1 MLRSVF
7 ARRVIRVGV
16 VALTVASE
24 SAASTIVTQVSLP
37 SRRFPHRYYEA
48 KFQFP
53 EGIREFSDR
62 TLVGYSFRQ
71 DLKNGGVR
79 ELEISHFHSP
89 GAYLM
94 VTDLFPNGRFSTMSH
109 VVMMV
114 FPRGPSGRKDP
125 YTVSEDP
132 SGDMRIVAPDG
143 GNLLVD
149 VETGAVRATRDFY
162 LAPQGAPGSLPGF
175 RHRGFHLEITAV
187 GKNPFL
193 RGTPVTVRDATGE
206 TCRLSTGELFRY
218 GRKPES
224 DVFRF
229 DTDAEFFS
237 YLSNRCPALETPV
250 QAVFARAPAESA
262 VTAVPPGGA
271 VRLLYPEDIEPIPRP
286 GKTVKTRARDP
297 APTGALRFFRS
308 LLVR

>member
-16 VALTVASE
+16 LALAVAAE
-24 SAASTIVTQVSLP
+24 SAASTFVTQVSLP
-37 SRRFPHRYYEA
+37 SRRFPRRYYEA

-71 DLKNGGVR
+71 ELETGGVR
-79 ELEISHFHSP
+79 ELEISRFHNP

-109 VVMMV
+109 LVMMV
-114 FPRGPSGRKDP
+114 FPRGAGSRKDP

-132 SGDMRIVAPDG
+132 SGDMRIIAPDG

-162 LAPQGAPGSLPGF
+162 LAPQGDPGSVPGF
-175 RHRGFHLEITAV
+175 RHRGFHLEITGV
-187 GKNPFL
+187 GQNPFL
-193 RGTPVTVRDATGE
+193 RGMPVTVRDATGE
-206 TCRLSTGELFRY
+206 TCWLSTADLFRY

-229 DTDAEFFS
+229 DTDVEFFS
-237 YLSNRCPALETPV
+237 YLSTRCPRLEIPV
-250 QAVFARAPAESA
+250 QAVFARAPVEPPVAL
-262 VTAVPPGGA
+262 PPGGA
-271 VRLLYPEDIEPIPRP
+271 VQLLYPKDVEAIPRP
-286 GKTVKTRARDP
+286 GKTVTTTAAP
-297 APTGALRFFRS
+297 ASTGGALRLLRG
-308 LLVR
+308 LLVH